1 MDLLPDN
8 RLEFAFP
15 EVHPDAVLHIEFQRT
30 LRVPDDGQHH
40 HLPPGLGR
48 FPLRAVD
55 ELDPTRVPAAWRR
68 RGGVAMPMWQAEACW
83 LRFSSPSGY
92 PFLLKVAAGR
102 INAVNGAAWRNE
114 PDFADQDYV
123 EVPRQPWLDGFRT
136 DVGTVG
142 QFIAMPLGRGYT
154 VEEQVTGKAE
164 WGGVQLLAHPLKAE
178 VWERQQAERPHAFFL
193 RDQALACAPAA
204 DMGLGAGGAIRQVI
218 ERARERPQDWH
229 LVDRA
234 RCFVHLAN
242 SEVWRTLT
250 GEAPPTVPPSAA
262 DYTRARLPWFDWYGE
277 HAVVAPIP
285 PRPSLLRR
293 IRSVFELSRA
303 RGEAVLPEN
312 ESFPLPRPVRL
323 RRPNRSGRLE
333 GTWQA
338 SLPPPHRLALAR
350 CRGVGDRALRAVGRC
365 LGPAI
370 HRGEAAGAERRR
382 GHDLARAA
390 VLAPAL
396 EMQRRAVLARDQ
408 RIDGVD
414 RAAL

>member
-136 DVGTVG
+136 DVGTVR

-178 VWERQQAERPHAFFL
+178 VWERRQAERPHAFFL
-193 RDQALACAPAA
+193 RDQALACAPASGRRTGTSSTA
-204 DMGLGAGGAIRQVI
+204 RAASSISPTARSGARSP
-218 ERARERPQDWH
+218 ARRRRPC
-229 LVDRA
+229 R
-234 RCFVHLAN
+234 RP
-242 SEVWRTLT
+242 
-250 GEAPPTVPPSAA
+250 PPT
-262 DYTRARLPWFDWYGE
+262 TRARACLGSTGTGNTPSW
-277 HAVVAPIP
+277 
-285 PRPSLLRR
+285 PRSRPDHRCCDASA
-293 IRSVFELSRA
+293 RSSSSRA
-303 RGEAVLPEN
+303 HAAKRCCPRTRASPCPGPFGSGARTAAAGWREPGRRRYRHRTASRSRGAGV
-312 ESFPLPRPVRL
+312 SV
-323 RRPNRSGRLE
+323 
-333 GTWQA
+333 T
-338 SLPPPHRLALAR
+338 AR
-350 CRGVGDRALRAVGRC
+350 C
-365 LGPAI
+365 GP
-370 HRGEAAGAERRR
+370 
-382 GHDLARAA
+382 
-390 VLAPAL
+390 
-396 EMQRRAVLARDQ
+396 
-408 RIDGVD
+408 
-414 RAAL
+414 